1 MATPPPHR
9 SALASAAADIASV
22 DPTTAPDLHRNTTAI
37 AGFVVAWLVAGLPG
51 AAVAAVLAVVGVNLV
66 RRFGAET
73 IRRQAIAATAILAGI
88 AGILLARDA
97 WPGSAYAGFEWPLQ
111 LVLTGALVLASFAQT
126 LPNQRRAGSSTK
138 A

>member
-1 MATPPPHR
+1 M
-9 SALASAAADIASV
+9 
-22 DPTTAPDLHRNTTAI
+22 
-37 AGFVVAWLVAGLPG
+37 
-51 AAVAAVLAVVGVNLV
+51 AAVLAVVGVNLV

-97 WPGSAYAGFEWPLQ
+97 WPGADYAGFDWPLQ
-111 LVLTGALVLASFAQT
+111 LAATGAVVLASFAQT
-126 LPNQRRAGSSTK
+126 LPNQRRAGSSTS